1 VIGAKFIF
9 EEEALRYRRA
19 VAARETCELVNKEGE
34 MPVDDNAE
42 KPKPGNSA
50 LNRRD
55 LLLGGTTI
63 TAASAMAST
72 GRAAEGSPENSYY
85 PNDNLAEAIVRAWSD
100 TKYRDDLL
108 TDITKGE
115 KDYKK
120 TADALA
126 KVSIFIDKP
135 VVVDVKDANYKAQD
149 GEIVFV
155 LPKMPGTI
163 ATLATARVA
172 MALQAR
178 GI

>member
-1 VIGAKFIF
+1 
-9 EEEALRYRRA
+9 
-19 VAARETCELVNKEGE
+19 
-34 MPVDDNAE
+34 MPVDDKAE
-42 KPKPGNSA
+42 KPKPGNNA
-50 LNRRD
+50 LNRRN

-72 GRAAEGSPENSYY
+72 GRAAEGSPEISYF
-85 PNDNLAEAIVRAWSD
+85 PNDNLAEAIVKAWSD

-108 TDITKGE
+108 TDINNKN
-115 KDYKK
+115 YKK

-126 KVSIFIDKP
+126 KVGVFIDKP

-155 LPKMPGTI
+155 LPKMPGTT